1 MKKVYAVILNYNGY
15 EDTINCVK
23 SILRED
29 HGAVFPVVVDNASPD
44 GSGRR
49 LKDEF
54 TDIPVILNDE
64 NSGYAGGM
72 NTGARYAL
80 EHGADYVLYVNN
92 DTEFSGSTISELVKV
107 AEKDE
112 NTGIVSPKVLYL
124 DERDKIYCAG
134 SRYIFYRCGNVSL
147 GKGTDARTNRNEE
160 EDITHAEGA
169 CLLIKREVFE
179 TTGFMSE
186 FFFMY
191 FEDLDFSL
199 KVNRKFRI
207 VYAPKAVMYH
217 QSGAGKSFE
226 EYSILYHYYFT
237 RNRFL
242 IFRNHNPAAK
252 LYVILYSTA
261 ITMLKSV
268 AIIRGSNEKGE
279 ALKAIWGG
287 YSTGLAYMLGLRRLD
302 ESKPLKKNKD
312 QRN

>member
-15 EDTINCVK
+15 EDTINCVN

-44 GSGRR
+44 GSGRK
-49 LKDEF
+49 LKDELK
-54 TDIPVILNDE
+54 DIPVILNED

-80 EHGADYVLYVNN
+80 KNNADYVLYVNN

-107 AEKDE
+107 AEKD
-112 NTGIVSPKVLYL
+112 TRIGIVSPKVLYL

-147 GKGTDARTNRNEE
+147 GKGTDAGTNRNEE

-242 IFRNHNPAAK
+242 IFRNHNPLAK

-287 YSTGLAYMLGLRRLD
+287 YSTGLAFMLGLRRLD